1 VCVCALAEEEDEM
14 LMFQKILSGSFDFHE
29 DPWSTI
35 STEAKDLICGLIQV
49 NPYKRMTVSQALRSP
64 FIQRYT
70 QYYQK

>member
-1 VCVCALAEEEDEM
+1 M
-14 LMFQKILSGSFDFHE
+14 LMFQKILSGSFEFHE
-29 DPWSTI
+29 DPWATI